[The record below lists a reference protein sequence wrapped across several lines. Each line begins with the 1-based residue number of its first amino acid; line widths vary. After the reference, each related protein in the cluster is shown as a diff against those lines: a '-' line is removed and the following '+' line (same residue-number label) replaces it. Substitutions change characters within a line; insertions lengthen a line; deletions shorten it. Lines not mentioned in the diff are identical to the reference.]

1 MIKLEEIQIHRKY
14 FYLCYFQIMDSEYL
28 EYHLSGVHL
37 EDVELF
43 RSCMLDYLNAL
54 SNREGN
60 FKS

>member
-1 MIKLEEIQIHRKY
+1 
-14 FYLCYFQIMDSEYL
+14 MDSEYL